1 MPAATEEE
9 AVRGGVRSA
18 ESVALALAGVFVPAT
33 SPFDPV
39 TGDLDLVSLR
49 ANLRRVLSAPVQ
61 GLVIGGTTG
70 EALLLT
76 GEERRAALEA
86 AAELLGD
93 ERLLIAGTGA
103 ESTRETV
110 RLSVEAAAAGAD
122 AVLVQPPAYYRNAM
136 SDRLLALHYRAV
148 AEASPLPVILYQA
161 PLTCSTLELS
171 TPLVAGLSEHPGIIG
186 IKDSRGKLPALGEH
200 LGAVAEGF
208 RVLVGN
214 GAKLYAALEMGAA
227 GGILGI
233 SNVVPAEAA
242 EIYRCQS
249 EGRPAEAGW
258 IQERIAPLHNEIVGG
273 LGVPGVKAA
282 LDLVGAAGGAPRP
295 PLAPADARAVGKI
308 RELLEDAGFLDTGM
322 APA

>member
-1 MPAATEEE
+1 M
-9 AVRGGVRSA
+9 
-18 ESVALALAGVFVPAT
+18 ALALTGVFVPAT

-49 ANLRRVLSAPVQ
+49 SNLMRVLSAPVQ

-70 EALLLT
+70 EALLLSR
-76 GEERRAALEA
+76 EERTAALEA
-86 AAELLGD
+86 AADLLDD

-103 ESTRETV
+103 ESTRETI
-110 RLSVEAAAAGAD
+110 RLSVEAAEAGAD

-186 IKDSRGKLPALGEH
+186 LKDSRGKLPALGEH

-214 GAKLYAALEMGAA
+214 GAKLHAALEMGAA
-227 GGILGI
+227 GGILGV
-233 SNVVPAEAA
+233 SNLVPAEAS
-242 EIYRCQS
+242 EIYRCQR
-249 EGRPAEAGW
+249 EGRRAEAER
-258 IQERIAPLHNEIVGG
+258 IQERIAPLHNEIVGA

-282 LDLVGAAGGAPRP
+282 LDLTGASGGAPRP
-295 PLAPADARAVGKI
+295 PLAPVDAHVVEKLRDLLRGAGRDAV
-308 RELLEDAGFLDTGM
+308 
-322 APA
+322 

>member
-1 MPAATEEE
+1 MSGRSVE
-9 AVRGGVRSA
+9 A
-18 ESVALALAGVFVPAT
+18 VALALTGVFVPAT

-49 ANLRRVLSAPVQ
+49 SNLRRVLSAPVQ

-70 EALLLT
+70 EALLLSR
-76 GEERRAALEA
+76 EERRAALEA
-86 AAELLGD
+86 AAELID
-93 ERLLIAGTGA
+93 QERLLIAGTGA
-103 ESTRETV
+103 ESTRETIQ
-110 RLSVEAAAAGAD
+110 LSVEAAEAGAD
-122 AVLVQPPAYYRNAM
+122 AVLIQPPAYYRKAM

-148 AEASPLPVILYQA
+148 ADASPLPVILYQA

-171 TPLVAGLSEHPGIIG
+171 TPLVAGLSEHPAIIG
-186 IKDSRGKLPALGEH
+186 IKDSRGKLPALGAH

-227 GGILGI
+227 GGILGV
-233 SNVVPAEAA
+233 SNLVPAEAA

-249 EGRPAEAGW
+249 EGRRSEAGR
-258 IQERIAPLHNEIVGG
+258 IQERLAPLHNEIVAG

-282 LDLVGAAGGAPRP
+282 LDLMGASGGAPRP
-295 PLAPADARAVGKI
+295 PLEPADARAVRKI
-308 RELLEDAGFLDTGM
+308 RDLLRGAASDTV
-322 APA
+322 